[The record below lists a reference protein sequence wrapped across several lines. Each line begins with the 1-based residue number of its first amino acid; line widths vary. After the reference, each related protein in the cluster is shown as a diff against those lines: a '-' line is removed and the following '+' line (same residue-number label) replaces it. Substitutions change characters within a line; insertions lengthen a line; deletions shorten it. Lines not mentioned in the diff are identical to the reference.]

1 MTLPLGAGGDVTPE
15 TFTPLEI
22 MLCEPALNGS
32 MMADDRAEPHN
43 RAAWTAPIRANEQHA
58 IEELSE

>member
-1 MTLPLGAGGDVTPE
+1 MTHPLEAGGAHPPE

-32 MMADDRAEPHN
+32 MTADDRAEPLN
-43 RAAWTAPIRANEQHA
+43 RAARAAPIRANEQHA